1 LRRAA
6 LIVGVVLLAVLGAVV
21 IVRARSSVD
30 GVASARRVLQKDG
43 RFVNGPA
50 AGNAFADVSHLLLND
65 AKSCAHR
72 HATSDRRCSARFSA
86 AAYTSVAAFSLLGC
100 TAPGVYEARR
110 SVLSELDGIVL
121 VDRAGGRMAPPRI
134 PDVPKC

>member
-1 LRRAA
+1 LV
-6 LIVGVVLLAVLGAVV
+6 VGVLLLAVLGTVV
-21 IVRARSSVD
+21 IARVRSGAD
-30 GVASARRVLQKDG
+30 GVTSARRVLQKDG

-65 AKSCAHR
+65 AKSCSHH

-86 AAYTSVAAFSLLGC
+86 AAYTSVAAFSLVGC
-100 TAPGVYEARR
+100 TAPGMYEARR
-110 SVLSELDGIVL
+110 SVLTELDAIVL